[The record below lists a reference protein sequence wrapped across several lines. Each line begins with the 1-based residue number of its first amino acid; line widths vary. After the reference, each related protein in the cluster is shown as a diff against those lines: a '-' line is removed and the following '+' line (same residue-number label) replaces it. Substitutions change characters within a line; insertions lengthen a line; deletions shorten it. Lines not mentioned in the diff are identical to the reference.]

1 MRADK
6 EAICLLL
13 WSFSRVTRE
22 TITSTKGRS
31 LSRPTHRR
39 HMSEAERK
47 IDMRSFCGA
56 RSPWKEWIKMKCCL
70 IIEEVLVKRLEALL
84 KNAGDY
90 EALKRI
96 PFTIFKQHQQLFPRL
111 VRRGQ
116 EQNMN
121 VLVRQSC
128 WCLVLL
134 ALTYHYWDYSFNY
147 CLLTDLTAVIFRSG
161 LCRLGQQ
168 CSSLVVLTTD
178 IIYAVNL

>member
-1 MRADK
+1 
-6 EAICLLL
+6 
-13 WSFSRVTRE
+13 
-22 TITSTKGRS
+22 
-31 LSRPTHRR
+31 
-39 HMSEAERK
+39 
-47 IDMRSFCGA
+47 
-56 RSPWKEWIKMKCCL
+56 MKCCL

-90 EALKRI
+90 EALKKI

-134 ALTYHYWDYSFNY
+134 ALTYHY
-147 CLLTDLTAVIFRSG
+147 
-161 LCRLGQQ
+161 
-168 CSSLVVLTTD
+168 
-178 IIYAVNL
+178 